1 MSVAGTAVCR
11 ICLFGSILPK
21 YHEPHFRVGQGRSF
35 CRFSRIGLR
44 YDLAADNAGGR
55 YAASIDEA
63 WALWTTKSGIE
74 SWWGPEG
81 FDVTVISLDLR
92 PGCDLIYLM
101 TAVAPEQVA
110 FMRRAGMPLTS
121 ECKVTYTEVSPPSRL
136 AYKTLADFVPGVA
149 PYEVATVVELKA
161 TADGVK
167 LTITF
172 DAMHDHVWTERARA
186 GHESQM
192 RKLDALLAAQG
203 KGVHS

>member
-1 MSVAGTAVCR
+1 MTAVPTAAR
-11 ICLFGSILPK
+11 AQFSIQ
-21 YHEPHFRVGQGRSF
+21 RT
-35 CRFSRIGLR
+35 
-44 YDLAADNAGGR
+44 
-55 YAASIDEA
+55 YAASIDDA

-81 FDVTVISLDLR
+81 FEVTVTSLDLR
-92 PGCDLIYLM
+92 PGGELVYLM

-110 FMRRAGMPLTS
+110 FMKRAGMPITT
-121 ECKVTYTEVSPPSRL
+121 ECKVTYTEVSPPNRL
-136 AYKTLADFVPGVA
+136 AYKTLTDFVPGIA

-172 DAMHDHVWTERARA
+172 DAMHDDVWTERARA
-186 GHESQM
+186 GLESQM
-192 RKLDALLAAQG
+192 RKLDALLATKG